1 MDVLSISSPT
11 FLPIPTSKLSHSSR
25 PKPTSYF
32 PNSSPKTPSIKS
44 LSLQT
49 PKPTFATRSQGLD
62 GSLLISSAPQTPAT
76 AMRGAEGDAMG
87 LLLRERIVFLG
98 SSIDDFV
105 ADTIISQLLLLDAQ
119 DSKKDIKLFINSTGG
134 SLRPKSSIHVSG
146 GHNIIRKSAE
156 CGAVNSV
163 LTVSHG
169 SVNTC
174 DSIATMAIY
183 DVVQLVRA
191 DVSTV
196 ALGIAAST
204 ASIILGGGTKG
215 KRFAMPNTRI
225 MIHQPLGGAS
235 GQAIDVE
242 IQAREVMHNKNN
254 VTQILSNST
263 GRSFEQV
270 QKDIDRDRYMSP
282 IEAVEYGIIDG
293 VIDGDS
299 IIPLV
304 PVPDKVKPTLS
315 YEEISKDPR
324 KFLTP
329 DVPDDEIY

>member
-1 MDVLSISSPT
+1 MDVLSISTPLFSSSSTPK
-11 FLPIPTSKLSHSSR
+11 LLSHSFSPSSSSSR
-25 PKPTSYF
+25 L
-32 PNSSPKTPSIKS
+32 PSIKS
-44 LSLQT
+44 VALQT
-49 PKPTFATRSQGLD
+49 PKPFS
-62 GSLLISSAPQTPAT
+62 SNPSVLLSSAPQTPAT

-105 ADTIISQLLLLDAQ
+105 ADAIISQLVLLDAQ
-119 DSKKDIKLFINSTGG
+119 DPKKDIKLFINSTGG
-134 SLRPKSSIHVSG
+134 SLS
-146 GHNIIRKSAE
+146 
-156 CGAVNSV
+156 
-163 LTVSHG
+163 
-169 SVNTC
+169 
-174 DSIATMAIY
+174 ATMAIY

-191 DVSTV
+191 DVSTI

-215 KRFAMPNTRI
+215 KRFAMPNTRV

-242 IQAREVMHNKNN
+242 IQAREVMHNKDN
-254 VTQILSNST
+254 VTRIISNVT
-263 GRSFEQV
+263 GRTYEQV
-270 QKDIDRDRYMSP
+270 EKDIDRDRYMSP

-299 IIPLV
+299 ILPLE
-304 PVPDKVKPTLS
+304 PVPDKVKPRMS
-315 YEEISKDPR
+315 YEEISKDPM